1 LAGKETTVHIGIRWQ
16 TEALSELD
24 IPRRKRACDLKR
36 TDPAVVNRIRELAPR
51 HPDSQVAE
59 LLDQENLTPGASDS
73 FTESKV
79 QWIRYAYD
87 IPTGCP
93 VRPSACPNGQRGDGR
108 YSAQAAAELLNVN
121 ISTIAAWCKSGRL
134 DGIQAMPRSPW
145 WVKLTPD
152 IIAGLRKPVRRRW
165 SLRSTA

>member
-1 LAGKETTVHIGIRWQ
+1 MPSRVDRLSQPKVMSPAATSRW
-16 TEALSELD
+16 S
-24 IPRRKRACDLKR
+24 PPP
-36 TDPAVVNRIRELAPR
+36 PADVLNTWLVNRIRELAPR